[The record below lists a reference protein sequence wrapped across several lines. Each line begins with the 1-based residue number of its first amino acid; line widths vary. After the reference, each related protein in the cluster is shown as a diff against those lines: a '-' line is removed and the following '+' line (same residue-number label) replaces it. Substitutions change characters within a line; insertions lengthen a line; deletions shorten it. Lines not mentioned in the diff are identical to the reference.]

1 MISPYLIQRYPF
13 FSGLS
18 QAQMTT
24 LARVAEESRVETG
37 HYFFHEGEKLDKF
50 YLVLY
55 GHVSIVIEVP
65 TQDTRQTPSGE
76 LTRQLQTKAV
86 VVSDVGP
93 GQVFAWSAL
102 VPPYRATSGAKTAT
116 ACQVVSF
123 NCLELLELFEED
135 CRFGYIMLQKVAQV
149 SRDRL
154 HDLHLESLARYVNS
168 PNSVASY

>member
-1 MISPYLIQRYPF
+1 MISPYFIQRYPF

-18 QAQMTT
+18 HAQMAA
-24 LARVAEESRVETG
+24 LVSVAQESRVETG
-37 HYFFHEGEKLDKF
+37 HYFFHEGEKLEKF

-65 TQDTRQTPSGE
+65 TQDAWQTPSGE
-76 LTRQLQTKAV
+76 LGRQLQTKATA
-86 VVSDVGP
+86 VSDVGP

-102 VPPYRATSGAKTAT
+102 LPPYRATAGAKAAT
-116 ACQVVSF
+116 ACQIVSF

-135 CRFGYIMLQKVAQV
+135 CRFGYIILQKVAQV

-154 HDLHLESLARYVNS
+154 HDLHLEFLARYVNS
-168 PNSVASY
+168 PNRVVSY